1 MTSLSKYSKLFLILL
16 LLLAMTLPAC
26 AFKDIDKRIF
36 VVGIGI
42 DPAENSDNKYK
53 VTLKIAKP
61 IGTIKDA
68 TGATY
73 AYMSHESD
81 SISAAIRI
89 METHTDKVIEFSHT
103 KFIAIN
109 EKLLDGNL
117 KEFMDY
123 FVRRGDIQLV
133 AWVAAAKPSAEH
145 ILKVEPTT
153 ESAGYVAL
161 FNFFDG
167 NGTESPYIVTTFLY
181 EFRRE
186 ILAKGMDL
194 VLPLIESNKE
204 DTELIINK
212 SVVIKEKHEVLELT
226 PTHTKFYNSL
236 INHVNGYSYK
246 VKDKDLMLL
255 LDVSKFKM
263 KFKVIVDK
271 GKPPRVDMKVTV
283 IATVLESSESL
294 STSKL
299 GEYNKLSSKYM
310 EKVTME
316 LLQLAQKNE
325 LDPMGFGLRYRAT
338 RLNDKDTFS
347 KWESMYPDLEFNVKY
362 KVDIQSIGVIQ

>member
-1 MTSLSKYSKLFLILL
+1 MKSFNIYSKLFFILL
-16 LLLAMTLPAC
+16 LLLAMTLPGC
-26 AFKDIDKRIF
+26 AFKDVDKRTF

-42 DPAENSDNKYK
+42 DPVENSDNKYK

-68 TGATY
+68 TAPTY

-103 KFIAIN
+103 KFIAIS

-117 KEFMDY
+117 KDFLDY

-133 AWVAAAKPSAEH
+133 AWIAAAKPSAEH
-145 ILKVEPTT
+145 ILKLEPTT

-181 EFRRE
+181 EFRRQ
-186 ILAKGMDL
+186 ILAKGTDS

-212 SVVIKEKHEVLELT
+212 SVIIKQKHKSLELS

-236 INHVNGYSYK
+236 IKHANGYSYK
-246 VKDKDLMLL
+246 VHDEDLKLL
-255 LDVSKFKM
+255 LNVNKFKM
-263 KFKVIVDK
+263 KFKMITDK
-271 GKPPRVDMKVTV
+271 GKPPRVDMKVKI
-283 IATVLESSESL
+283 IASVLESSESL
-294 STSKL
+294 STLKL
-299 GEYNKLSSKYM
+299 NEYNKLTVKYM
-310 EKVTME
+310 EKITLE
-316 LLQLAQKNE
+316 LLELVQKNE

-338 RLNDKDTFS
+338 RLNDKDTYS

-362 KVDIQSIGVIQ
+362 DVDIQSIGAVQ